1 MIIHAALIYKT
12 VYIRMSLRKSI
23 DLTAR
28 NDNNNEIAF
37 FIKAHTTFIIVYTS
51 VMHDFPIQLCIKF
64 AMNRYFWQMLHGQ
77 IRLNYHEF

>member
-1 MIIHAALIYKT
+1 
-12 VYIRMSLRKSI
+12 MSLRKSI

-37 FIKAHTTFIIVYTS
+37 FIKAHTTFIIVHKS
-51 VMHDFPIQLCIKF
+51 VMHDFPIQLYIKF
-64 AMNRYFWQMLHGQ
+64 ALNRYFWQMLHGQ